1 MVADTP
7 NWWPPTSRA
16 ETATY
21 RIRAPTAMAV
31 SKPFFAATLTV
42 RNRDLSLP
50 ASTAQ
55 RLTTVPPFQAAKTTM
70 PSLVSFTATP
80 GGSAGRP
87 VQGERKARY
96 D

>member
-1 MVADTP
+1 
-7 NWWPPTSRA
+7 
-16 ETATY
+16 
-21 RIRAPTAMAV
+21 
-31 SKPFFAATLTV
+31 
-42 RNRDLSLP
+42 
-50 ASTAQ
+50 
-55 RLTTVPPFQAAKTTM
+55 VPPFQAAKTTM